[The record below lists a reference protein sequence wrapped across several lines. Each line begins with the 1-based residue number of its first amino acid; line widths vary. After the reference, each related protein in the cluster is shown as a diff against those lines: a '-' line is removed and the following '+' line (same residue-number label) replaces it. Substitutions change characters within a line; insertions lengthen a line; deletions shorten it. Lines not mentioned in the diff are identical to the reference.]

1 MAEPKDP
8 LVFEPP
14 VRLSPEERA
23 KRYEHLARR
32 SQLSAIY
39 ARHRDPN
46 LYVRWSRDDKFDI
59 ATHRH
64 LGFEF
69 ARDNPKAKP
78 ENRRI
83 DTVVPISDDGFYR
96 TGDVILM
103 EIERD
108 AYEYYCNQNV
118 VRARAQIE
126 QGKEEFRNEARKR
139 RVPTFT
145 RDQGGHPVFDKND
158 D

>member
-1 MAEPKDP
+1 MAEETFTPP
-8 LVFEPP
+8 L
-14 VRLSPEERA
+14 RLSPEERA
-23 KRYEHLARR
+23 RRYEELSRKTM
-32 SQLSAIY
+32 LSAIY

-46 LYVRWSRDDKFDI
+46 LYVRWARDDKFDI

-64 LGFEF
+64 LGFDF
-69 ARDNPKAKP
+69 ARDNPKTKL

-103 EIERD
+103 EIDRD
-108 AYEYYCNQNV
+108 TYDFYCNKNV
-118 VRARAQIE
+118 ERSRDQME
-126 QGKEEFRNEARKR
+126 QGPREFRNEARKR

-145 RDQGGHPVFDKND
+145 RDKGGHPVFDQND
-158 D
+158 